1 MTTFLV
7 SLPSCSEQFEVEAE
21 AHFYDDN
28 DNTITFRDHDNLVI
42 ASYIALPG
50 TVIREKEARL
60 PDSRIT

>member
-7 SLPSCSEQFEVEAE
+7 TPPSSKEEFEVEAE

-60 PDSRIT
+60 PDSRIA